1 MANVEHTLS
10 PRRTPPHEVRQ
21 LEAQVLDVLTEQP
34 GLTRSE
40 VALRLGIERA
50 RLDRPIT
57 NLIHAAKILR
67 DGHKGRTTY
76 RPRWSDSL
84 PSTIQGPT

>member
-21 LEAQVLDVLTEQP
+21 LEARVLDILTEQP

-40 VALRLGIERA
+40 VALRLGVERT

-67 DGHKGRTTY
+67 DGHKDGTTY
-76 RPRWSDSL
+76 RRRWSDLEPRTSRGA
-84 PSTIQGPT
+84 T